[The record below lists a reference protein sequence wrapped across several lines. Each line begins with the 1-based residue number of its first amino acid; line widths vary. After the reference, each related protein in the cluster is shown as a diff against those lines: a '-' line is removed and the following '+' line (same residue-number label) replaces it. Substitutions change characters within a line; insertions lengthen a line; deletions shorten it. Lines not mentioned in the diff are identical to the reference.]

1 MVTGIGGSALVWQVG
16 LLDPQAWCKTFLLL
30 KLGVYL
36 SHRPLAYQVPAVRAS
51 SAAYNAVTM
60 ERRGLA
66 QIYSYDADFDKLEG
80 MARQEP

>member
-1 MVTGIGGSALVWQVG
+1 LVEAVS
-16 LLDPQAWCKTFLLL
+16 
-30 KLGVYL
+30 GVVLPPVPWRIRKKSYL
-36 SHRPLAYQVPAVRAS
+36 SHRLLVYQAPAVRAR
-51 SAAYNAVTM
+51 SAAYNAATM

>member
-1 MVTGIGGSALVWQVG
+1 MVAGIGGSALVWQVG

-30 KLGVYL
+30 KLAVA
-36 SHRPLAYQVPAVRAS
+36 HRLLACQAPAVRAR
-51 SAAYNAVTM
+51 SAAYNAATM